1 MQLYLHFKT
10 PKNDSGFYY
19 IKRDRSCFLLFSNIL
34 LLLLLNH
41 WLQVLIGH
49 GSKLPITN
57 GSDAM
62 VKPLESGQNHAPNDV
77 RKERNTKGLS

>member
-1 MQLYLHFKT
+1 MTRAFITLKEIDHVF
-10 PKNDSGFYY
+10 F
-19 IKRDRSCFLLFSNIL
+19 LFSNIL